1 MGRTLSY
8 YLRTLCMSMLVA
20 LWVMLVVALSGVI
33 CRSCQGPTPTPA
45 LAQQRDTIIVHD
57 TLYIDAPT
65 PRDSVRL
72 RYVYRTLLR
81 ADTLTAPADSTKA
94 ATTTDNA
101 DSVRVEVPIC
111 YLTYA
116 DTNYVAYVSG
126 YEARLDSLRIFR
138 TTQQIRSTE
147 TRHTSRWSVGVT
159 AGYGCTTAGLQPF
172 VGIALSYRLFEL

>member
-8 YLRTLCMSMLVA
+8 YLRTLGMSMLIA

-33 CRSCQGPTPTPA
+33 CRNCQGPTPTPA

-72 RYVYRTLLR
+72 CYVYRTLLR
-81 ADTLTAPADSTKA
+81 ADTLTAA
-94 ATTTDNA
+94 ANSATATPTDNA

-116 DTNYVAYVSG
+116 DTDYVAYVSG

-138 TTQQIRSTE
+138 TMQQIRSTE
-147 TRHTSRWSVGVT
+147 TRRTSRWSVGVT